1 MNQDHAIAGVGGVSA
16 TALLT
21 TVLQHFQGVDPATAS
36 AEAGL
41 LVLAAGILAGLLQA
55 VLPRKPAPLAPPPAP
70 PPPAVPE
77 PPVAQARP

>member
-41 LVLAAGILAGLLQA
+41 VVLALGTIFGIIQNGFA
-55 VLPRKPAPLAPPPAP
+55 PRAAAPLAPPPP
-70 PPPAVPE
+70 PPP
-77 PPVAQARP
+77 PPVPAVEAPHV